1 MPRKMA
7 RQTLERHAGACCA
20 GSRPYLGSGLLG
32 SPENRYNLPH
42 FRVHP
47 GNAGNGSQDVSR
59 RHYLG
64 IFCISLATLL
74 LELAFTRVLA
84 VASWYHFAFLI
95 ISMALLGFGT
105 SGVVLTLWQ
114 SLRERPSIDRSL
126 AALSLLFGCVV
137 FISYW
142 LMQKIPFNPFLL
154 RSDHGQ
160 FLFMP
165 LYYAVVAAPF
175 LCSGL
180 TIGLLL
186 FRGRQKADRLY
197 AADLIGAGVG
207 CAAIALVMPIF
218 SCSGSVMVAAA
229 LGFLAA
235 AVFGFAEA
243 RGLAVAGIVLAVLA
257 LPLALTADQLIPIS
271 AKAAK
276 HHPLQ
281 PKDGV

>member
-1 MPRKMA
+1 M
-7 RQTLERHAGACCA
+7 
-20 GSRPYLGSGLLG
+20 
-32 SPENRYNLPH
+32 
-42 FRVHP
+42 
-47 GNAGNGSQDVSR
+47 SR
-59 RHYLG
+59 RHYVG

-105 SGVVLTLWQ
+105 SGVVLTLWEW
-114 SLRERPSIDRSL
+114 LRERASIDHSL

-154 RSDHGQ
+154 LSDHGQ

-175 LCSGL
+175 FCSGL

-207 CAAIALVMPIF
+207 MLR
-218 SCSGSVMVAAA
+218 
-229 LGFLAA
+229 L
-235 AVFGFAEA
+235 
-243 RGLAVAGIVLAVLA
+243 
-257 LPLALTADQLIPIS
+257 
-271 AKAAK
+271 
-276 HHPLQ
+276 H
-281 PKDGV
+281 